1 MNKETE
7 VKKQQEETVQTLSP
21 QEFASRLAALVQVA
35 EKNEKTVRQKQIDAA
50 FHGMELDD
58 DIQDKISQ
66 YLESKGIDI
75 VEEDEESIGEEEEEQ
90 ITDEELGTI
99 TSEIDHQ
106 AKNTD
111 DASEED
117 LEEIERQEEENPDPE
132 IVPDAVSTEDPV
144 RMYLKEI
151 GRISLLKPDQE
162 ISLAKRMETGN
173 IASDILDTCF
183 TGDDRDTLT
192 ATEEMVRSVF
202 ELPAPEEGAEDHR
215 EEEYQEKISLIAGK
229 NKRELGYLVADGN
242 DARNSLTE
250 ANLRLVVSVA
260 KKYVNHGMSFLDLIQ
275 EGNMGLIKAVD
286 KFEFRKGFKFSTY
299 ATWWIRQAITRAI
312 ADQARTIRVPV
323 HMVETVNRL
332 NRIRRQLTVDL
343 GRDPTDEELA
353 KAPIGEEDDSSVGDF
368 VADTSSMSPSE
379 AATYMMMQQRIEEVL
394 GTLTERE
401 QQVLRMRFGLNG
413 GEAHTLEEV
422 GEVFGVTRERIRQ
435 IEAKA
440 LRKLRH
446 PSRGKKLRDFIEPE
460 TGPCCRQGSNGREGK
475 GIGMAEGR
483 HRGSKPHRPGST
495 HRAPGAFVCSDF
507 LTGRERPGKGRKD
520 RKWEGKNIRK
530 IIDQEG
536 WKGWTFVRR
545 NRGQEGRNGSLGT
558 ARAVQK
564 GSMNRNQ
571 RSVLA
576 AEFCH
581 KLSILSQYPQITFSH
596 LFAVTAI
603 NLAAKIIA
611 THLSISQK
619 PSKSAMSLTLQNG

>member
-183 TGDDRDTLT
+183 TGDDK
-192 ATEEMVRSVF
+192 
-202 ELPAPEEGAEDHR
+202 
-215 EEEYQEKISLIAGK
+215 KISLIAGK

-353 KAPIGEEDDSSVGDF
+353 KAS
-368 VADTSSMSPSE
+368 
-379 AATYMMMQQRIEEVL
+379 
-394 GTLTERE
+394 
-401 QQVLRMRFGLNG
+401 
-413 GEAHTLEEV
+413 
-422 GEVFGVTRERIRQ
+422 TR
-435 IEAKA
+435 
-440 LRKLRH
+440 
-446 PSRGKKLRDFIEPE
+446 PW
-460 TGPCCRQGSNGREGK
+460 
-475 GIGMAEGR
+475 
-483 HRGSKPHRPGST
+483 RP
-495 HRAPGAFVCSDF
+495 P
-507 LTGRERPGKGRKD
+507 
-520 RKWEGKNIRK
+520 
-530 IIDQEG
+530 
-536 WKGWTFVRR
+536 
-545 NRGQEGRNGSLGT
+545 
-558 ARAVQK
+558 
-564 GSMNRNQ
+564 
-571 RSVLA
+571 
-576 AEFCH
+576 
-581 KLSILSQYPQITFSH
+581 LSIPRSERRMTPVSATLSPIPAPCLRRRLPPT
-596 LFAVTAI
+596 
-603 NLAAKIIA
+603 
-611 THLSISQK
+611 
-619 PSKSAMSLTLQNG
+619 

>member
-1 MNKETE
+1 MNRETE
-7 VKKQQEETVQTLSP
+7 EKKNRQEDIAKALTP
-21 QEFASRLAALVQVA
+21 QEFASRLNTLVQTA
-35 EKNEKTVRQKQIDAA
+35 EKNEKTIRQKQIDTTFA
-50 FHGMELDD
+50 GMELDD

-75 VEEDEESIGEEEEEQ
+75 VEDDEEVIGEEEEEQ
-90 ITDEELGTI
+90 ISDEELGSI
-99 TSEIDHQ
+99 NSSIDHQ

-162 ISLAKRMETGN
+162 ISLAKRMETGA
-173 IASDILDTCF
+173 IAADILERYFQGEDA
-183 TGDDRDTLT
+183 GQLVS
-192 ATEEMVRSVF
+192 TEEMVRSVF
-202 ELPAPEEGAEDHR
+202 TLPAPEEGAEDKR
-215 EEEYQEKISLIAGK
+215 EEEYQEKISLVAGK
-229 NKRELGYLVADGN
+229 NKKQLGYIVDDGN
-242 DARNSLTE
+242 EARNSLTE

-343 GRDPTDEELA
+343 GRDPSDEELA
-353 KAPIGEEDDSSVGDF
+353 KAMDMPLARLHEIINETMEATSLDTPIGEEDDSSVGDF

-379 AATYMMMQQRIEEVL
+379 AATNMMMQQRIEEVL

-446 PSRGKKLRDFIEPE
+446 PSRGKKLRDFIDVE
-460 TGPCCRQGSNGREGK
+460 
-475 GIGMAEGR
+475 
-483 HRGSKPHRPGST
+483 
-495 HRAPGAFVCSDF
+495 
-507 LTGRERPGKGRKD
+507 
-520 RKWEGKNIRK
+520 
-530 IIDQEG
+530 
-536 WKGWTFVRR
+536 
-545 NRGQEGRNGSLGT
+545 
-558 ARAVQK
+558 
-564 GSMNRNQ
+564 
-571 RSVLA
+571 
-576 AEFCH
+576 
-581 KLSILSQYPQITFSH
+581 
-596 LFAVTAI
+596 
-603 NLAAKIIA
+603 
-611 THLSISQK
+611 
-619 PSKSAMSLTLQNG
+619 

>member
-7 VKKQQEETVQTLSP
+7 VKKQQVETVQTLSP

-183 TGDDRDTLT
+183 TGDDKDTLT

-229 NKRELGYLVADGN
+229 NKKELGYLVADGN

-353 KAPIGEEDDSSVGDF
+353 KAMDMPLARLHEIINETQCRRLCRRYQLHVSVGGCHLHDDAAEDRGGSWNSHRAGAAGPSDALWLKRRRGPYPRGGGRGLRRHQR
-368 VADTSSMSPSE
+368 ADPPDRGQGSSKAPSPLQGQE
-379 AATYMMMQQRIEEVL
+379 APGLHRRRVRQKRQDIETE
-394 GTLTERE
+394 TEETER
-401 QQVLRMRFGLNG
+401 
-413 GEAHTLEEV
+413 
-422 GEVFGVTRERIRQ
+422 
-435 IEAKA
+435 
-440 LRKLRH
+440 
-446 PSRGKKLRDFIEPE
+446 
-460 TGPCCRQGSNGREGK
+460 
-475 GIGMAEGR
+475 
-483 HRGSKPHRPGST
+483 
-495 HRAPGAFVCSDF
+495 
-507 LTGRERPGKGRKD
+507 
-520 RKWEGKNIRK
+520 
-530 IIDQEG
+530 
-536 WKGWTFVRR
+536 
-545 NRGQEGRNGSLGT
+545 T
-558 ARAVQK
+558 A
-564 GSMNRNQ
+564 
-571 RSVLA
+571 
-576 AEFCH
+576 
-581 KLSILSQYPQITFSH
+581 
-596 LFAVTAI
+596 
-603 NLAAKIIA
+603 
-611 THLSISQK
+611 
-619 PSKSAMSLTLQNG
+619 